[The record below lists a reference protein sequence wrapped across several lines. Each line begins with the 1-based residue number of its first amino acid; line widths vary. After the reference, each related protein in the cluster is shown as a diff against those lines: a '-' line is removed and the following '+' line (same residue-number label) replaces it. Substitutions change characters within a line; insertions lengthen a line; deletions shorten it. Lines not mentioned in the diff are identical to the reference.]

1 MAATEKELKP
11 ALRAPSKS
19 FTKAPTKTV
28 RHLRMAKSA
37 SELLAM
43 QRIWCGT
50 QLHAS
55 HAQLSVHTSG
65 PGCAHMKCVIFCWE
79 EWALA
84 YKLSPGGGSRVGLRG
99 PVRASVFNAHPG
111 SGLGCGAATI

>member
-50 QLHAS
+50 QPRAS
-55 HAQLSVHTSG
+55 HAQLSGHTSG
-65 PGCAHMKCVIFCWE
+65 PGCAHLKCVLFC
-79 EWALA
+79 
-84 YKLSPGGGSRVGLRG
+84 
-99 PVRASVFNAHPG
+99 
-111 SGLGCGAATI
+111 